1 MNRSERIARL
11 RQRAITIP
19 AVCLER
25 AKYYT
30 ESYRQTENMPTI
42 LRRAMAVSHVLDYM
56 SIHIYED
63 ELIVGCHTGKI
74 RGGMWLPEINGGW
87 LLDELDTVQNR
98 VWEKYQPLNQ
108 EEKKP
113 TCLLIPTVL

>member
-87 LLDELDTVQNR
+87 LLDELDTVQN
-98 VWEKYQPLNQ
+98 LS
-108 EEKKP
+108 
-113 TCLLIPTVL
+113 LIHI